1 MNKKYIFFG
10 IIIVIALHYLF
21 YLIGT
26 IRVTAQFEELE
37 PFRSNLPVYYKG
49 FRLGKTTKVYPS
61 DNYLITNVDMRL
73 KSKDLHLPANVTAIL
88 RRKDNKDYV
97 ELIYPTSPY
106 IEELKYNTTIKG
118 TVGVNFEHFLQ
129 DQVNNGG
136 LDEIKNNVN
145 NTVKSAG
152 ETFDALTNLL
162 VVFTE
167 IMQDVRPS
175 INSTVQNFEK
185 TSDNLANISTSLKNS
200 VDKGYIDS
208 TLYNFQETSGNLV
221 LTTKNFGGFSDTLNR
236 ESSFLTN
243 CLLKNLNI
251 VVSNINQI
259 VVGVG
264 ETLKKN
270 FGGLRLFLGKA
281 INCK

>member
-1 MNKKYIFFG
+1 MNKKYIFLG
-10 IIIVIALHYLF
+10 ILFVITLHYLF
-21 YLIGT
+21 YLLGT
-26 IRVTAQFEELE
+26 IRITAQFEELE
-37 PFRSNLPVYYKG
+37 PFKHNLPVYYKG

-61 DNYLITNVDMRL
+61 DNYIITNVDMRL
-73 KSKDLHLPANVTAIL
+73 KDKDLHLPANITAIL
-88 RRKDNKDYV
+88 RRKDKKEYI
-97 ELIYPTSPY
+97 ELVYPQAPY
-106 IEELKYNTTIKG
+106 IEELKYNTKIKG
-118 TVGVNFEHFLQ
+118 NVGVNFERFLQ

-152 ETFDALTNLL
+152 ETFEALTGLL

-167 IMQDVRPS
+167 IMQDIKPA
-175 INSTVQNFEK
+175 INSSAKNLEMTTENFAK
-185 TSDNLANISTSLKNS
+185 ISASLKTS

-208 TLYNFQETSGNLV
+208 TLYNFQETSDNLV
-221 LTTKNFGGFSDTLNR
+221 LTTKNFGGFSNTLNK
-236 ESSFLTN
+236 ESSILTN

-259 VVGVG
+259 VIGVG
-264 ETLKKN
+264 DTLKKH
-270 FGGLRLFLGKA
+270 FGGLRLFFGKA

>member
-1 MNKKYIFFG
+1 MNKKFLFIF
-10 IIIVIALHYLF
+10 IVSVILLHYLL
-21 YLIGT
+21 YLLGT
-26 IRVTAQFEELE
+26 IRITAQFEELE
-37 PFRSNLPVYYKG
+37 PFRYNLPVYYKG

-73 KSKDLHLPANVTAIL
+73 KDKDLHLPANVSAIL
-88 RRKDNKDYV
+88 RRKDKKEYI
-97 ELIYPTSPY
+97 ELVYPKSPY
-106 IEELKYNTTIKG
+106 IEELKYNAKIKG
-118 TVGVNFEHFLQ
+118 NVGINFERFLQ

-152 ETFDALTNLL
+152 ETFEALTDLL

-167 IMQDVRPS
+167 IMQDVRPT
-175 INSTVQNFEK
+175 INSSVKNLETTTDNFAK
-185 TSDNLANISTSLKNS
+185 ISTSLKTS

-221 LTTKNFGGFSDTLNR
+221 LTTKNFGGFSDALNK
-236 ESSFLTN
+236 ESSVLTN

-259 VVGVG
+259 VIGVG
-264 ETLKKN
+264 DTLKKN
-270 FGGLRLFLGKA
+270 FGGLRLFFGKA

>member
-1 MNKKYIFFG
+1 MNKKILFIF
-10 IIIVIALHYLF
+10 IVSVILLHYLL
-21 YLIGT
+21 YLLGT
-26 IRVTAQFEELE
+26 IRITAQFEELE
-37 PFRSNLPVYYKG
+37 PFRHNLPVYYKG

-73 KSKDLHLPANVTAIL
+73 KDKDLHLPANVSAIL
-88 RRKDNKDYV
+88 RRKDKKEYI
-97 ELIYPTSPY
+97 ELVYPKSPY
-106 IEELKYNTTIKG
+106 IEELKYNAKIKG
-118 TVGVNFEHFLQ
+118 NVGINFERFLQ

-152 ETFDALTNLL
+152 ETFEALTDLL

-167 IMQDVRPS
+167 IMQDVRPT
-175 INSTVQNFEK
+175 INSSVKNLETTTDNFAK
-185 TSDNLANISTSLKNS
+185 ISTSLKTS

-221 LTTKNFGGFSDTLNR
+221 LTTKNFGGFSDALNK
-236 ESSFLTN
+236 ESSVLTN

-259 VVGVG
+259 VIGVG
-264 ETLKKN
+264 DTLKKN
-270 FGGLRLFLGKA
+270 FGGLRLFFGKA